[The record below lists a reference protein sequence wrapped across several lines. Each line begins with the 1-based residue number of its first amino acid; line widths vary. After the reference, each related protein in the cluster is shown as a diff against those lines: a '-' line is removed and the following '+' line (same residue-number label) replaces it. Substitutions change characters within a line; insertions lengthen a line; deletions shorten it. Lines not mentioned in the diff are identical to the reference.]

1 MNERSVVL
9 ASGNQGKIRELQ
21 ALLAPMGWKVR
32 PQSDWNVEDAD
43 ETGLSFIENAILKA
57 RHACQ
62 LTGLPSLADDSGLA
76 VDALDG
82 APGIYSARF
91 AGENANDQTNI
102 ETLLHALQDTP
113 EAERSARFICVLAF
127 MQHANDPTPIICQG
141 EWEGR
146 ILTAPAGEGG
156 FGYDPVFYVPEREC
170 SAAQLSAEDKQL
182 LSHRG
187 KALAQL
193 RRLL

>member
-91 AGENANDQTNI
+91 AGNNANDQSNI